1 MKRLISLALMAV
13 VTGVGVANAQEKTFA
28 QDVAFLSKHTK
39 TIVLKGEG
47 GAAVAVVP
55 GYQCRVM
62 TSAADAAKGE
72 GFGWIN
78 YPVVSSKKKMPH
90 ITVYGGED
98 RFWLGPEG
106 GQFSIFF
113 KDFSPFD
120 LEHWQTPA
128 PIDTDAFK
136 VISKTEKSVTCG
148 HMFVLENYSG
158 TKFNVGVKRTVEVLS
173 AKQAMS
179 SLGIE
184 SLGEAKMVGFQSIN
198 TVKNLG
204 GTAWT
209 EMDGQLSVWIL
220 GMYKPS
226 NQTTIIAPFN
236 TEGEGTIVNDTY
248 FGKVPADRLKI
259 VDDLVLFSGDG
270 KMRSKI
276 GLPPGRAKNVLGSY
290 DASRNLLTIV
300 KFTHDPEARNYVNSM
315 WELQDKPFGGDVSNS
330 YNDGPPKPGSKPL
343 GPFYE
348 IESSSPAMGLA
359 PGRSHTHVSET
370 YHFTGS
376 RDSLNAIS
384 KKVLGADLNKVVSTF
399 K

>member
-1 MKRLISLALMAV
+1 MNRLTSLALLV
-13 VTGVGVANAQEKTFA
+13 VTGVSMSEAAERTFA
-28 QDVAFLSKHTK
+28 EDVAYLKKYVK

-78 YPVVSSKKKMPH
+78 YPMVSSKKKVPH

-98 RFWLGPEG
+98 RFWMGPEG

-128 PIDTDAFK
+128 PIDTDAYK
-136 VISKTEKSVTCG
+136 VIEQTETSVTCG
-148 HMFVLENYSG
+148 HTFDLVNYSG
-158 TKFNVGVKRTVEVLS
+158 TKFKVKLTRTVQVLS
-173 AKQAMS
+173 ANQAMK
-179 SLGIE
+179 SLGLSSI
-184 SLGEAKMVGFQSIN
+184 GTTKMVGFQSIN
-198 TVKNLG
+198 TVENKGNR
-204 GTAWT
+204 AWT
-209 EMDGQLSVWIL
+209 EMDGKLSIWIL

-226 NQTTIIAPFN
+226 DQTTIIVPFDTN
-236 TEGEGTIVNDTY
+236 GDGNIVNDTY
-248 FGKVPADRLKI
+248 FGKVPPERLK
-259 VDDLVLFSGDG
+259 VDGDLVLFRGDG
-270 KMRSKI
+270 KMRNKI
-276 GLPPGRAKNVLGSY
+276 GMPPTRAKDVLGSY

-300 KFTHDPEARNYVNSM
+300 KFTHDKDATQYVNSM

-330 YNDGPPKPGSKPL
+330 YNDGPPKPGAKPL

-359 PGRSHTHVSET
+359 PRASHTHVSET

-376 RDSLNAIS
+376 RAELNAIS
-384 KKVLGADLNKVVSTF
+384 QKVLGADLDKVAATF